1 MFIVQWSTML
11 LAEEES
17 SDGYFTF
24 QTQLHKDGTIKF
36 IYKEVNSRL
45 ISGKYPDFCVNPP
58 VIIRLITRLSVE
70 DI

>member
-1 MFIVQWSTML
+1 ML

-36 IYKEVNSRL
+36 IYKEVCFKHRL
-45 ISGKYPDFCVNPP
+45 NDRLLKFKSVNRSFYLTCNW
-58 VIIRLITRLSVE
+58 VFNEMFKFVR
-70 DI
+70 

>member
-1 MFIVQWSTML
+1 MLISDEMFIVQWSTML

-36 IYKEVNSRL
+36 IYKEVGAQ
-45 ISGKYPDFCVNPP
+45 ISGKSKRTIP
-58 VIIRLITRLSVE
+58 
-70 DI
+70 